1 MNVNSRGHNLDTR
14 FYQLFLGIKHP
25 PGLKTRWVYPPP
37 RIGLK
42 NINPS
47 RTDLRVAGHFFVDA
61 AAAVAHY
68 LGRTGFKCGNPPSS
82 MSKSGSN
89 RVFPCAPR

>member
-14 FYQLFLGIKHP
+14 FEQHFPKKN
-25 PGLKTRWVYPPP
+25 KTPTGVKSRWVYPPP

-47 RTDLRVAGHFFVDA
+47 RTDLRGEGQQLLEQTEPLLYRRNLMVRM
-61 AAAVAHY
+61 
-68 LGRTGFKCGNPPSS
+68 GRPQPAL
-82 MSKSGSN
+82 
-89 RVFPCAPR
+89 R